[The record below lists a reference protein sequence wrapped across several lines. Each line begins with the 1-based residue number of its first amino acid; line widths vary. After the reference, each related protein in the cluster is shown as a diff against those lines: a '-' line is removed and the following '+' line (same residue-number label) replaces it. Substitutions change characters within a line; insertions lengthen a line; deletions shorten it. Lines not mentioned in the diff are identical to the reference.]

1 MNQLSFQQKLWV
13 PLLCSLVC
21 ITVIFV
27 VHAFQTR
34 ELRFE
39 ERKNELRH
47 IDDAGLSIVKQFSD
61 KAASGAMSREDAQKH
76 ALELIRGLRNLAQ
89 RPAASRSRRGTWRS
103 W

>member
-1 MNQLSFQQKLWV
+1 M
-13 PLLCSLVC
+13 PLLCSLLC

-76 ALELIRGLRNLAQ
+76 ALERIRGLRNLAQ